1 MCCGGINHRREVPK
15 GGVKKSERTENE
27 LPRLPEV
34 EYGHLDTMSSRLSE
48 TSSQSPTCS

>member
-15 GGVKKSERTENE
+15 GGAKKSERAENE
-27 LPRLPEV
+27 LRRLPEV
-34 EYGHLDTMSSRLSE
+34 EYGHLDAMSSWLRE